1 VGWTINRLP
10 AFLKGR
16 IIMRTTFTVH
26 HHEHVSSWPFE
37 EVSIGEE
44 NVYMVF
50 LLLYGGVQAIKIG
63 QT

>member
-1 VGWTINRLP
+1 VGWTITDCP
-10 AFLKGR
+10 PFLKER

>member
-1 VGWTINRLP
+1 
-10 AFLKGR
+10 
-16 IIMRTTFTVH
+16 MRTTFTVH

-50 LLLYGGVQAIKIG
+50 LLLYGGVHAIKIG